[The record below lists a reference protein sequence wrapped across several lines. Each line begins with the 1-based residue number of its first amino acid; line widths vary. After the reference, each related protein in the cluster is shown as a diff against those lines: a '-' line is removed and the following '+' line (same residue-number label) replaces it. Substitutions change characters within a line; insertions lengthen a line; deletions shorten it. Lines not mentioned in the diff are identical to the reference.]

1 MLLEKLLSMIKCTKV
16 LIGDSWSLYNKD
28 EADFYTSGNAYRITL
43 SYHGKR
49 CSFVFHD
56 NFKNESNKRDF
67 VKCLILDAE
76 GYDNNHDYW
85 QFCRAFYGFTNDRQ
99 ARKAYAG
106 CKAQSERLHRLFN
119 QNEIDILS
127 TIE

>member
-1 MLLEKLLSMIKCTKV
+1 MLLEKLLSMIKCTKTY
-16 LIGDSWSLYNKD
+16 LRKSEMCSGD
-28 EADFYTSGNAYRITL
+28 AYKITL

-56 NFKNESNKRDF
+56 NYKNESKKKDF
-67 VKCLILDAE
+67 IYYLVLDALA
-76 GYDNNHDYW
+76 YDNCPDVYNFMRIFGYVDV
-85 QFCRAFYGFTNDRQ
+85 QQ
-99 ARKAYAG
+99 ARTLYRACEK
-106 CKAQSERLHRLFN
+106 QSERLHRLFN